1 MLLAG
6 MTVRHHSSIYGFTDF
21 QELYQ
26 SNHGMARNREA
37 GGFVN
42 SAVKGVLGI
51 VPVEA
56 MVCVKPVS
64 NELAVSIYIYTC
76 FSPLIKHFLIIS
88 CNIALY
94 SSCCVGT

>member
-1 MLLAG
+1 

-26 SNHGMARNREA
+26 SNHGMAGNREA

-56 MVCVKPVS
+56 IVCVNTYFKS
-64 NELAVSIYIYTC
+64 LA
-76 FSPLIKHFLIIS
+76 LRKH
-88 CNIALY
+88 
-94 SSCCVGT
+94 VVTVTVHHPKEKEG

>member
-1 MLLAG
+1 

-26 SNHGMARNREA
+26 SNHGMAGNREA

-56 MVCVKPVS
+56 IVCVKYLFQMSWLLVYIDLYLFFTS
-64 NELAVSIYIYTC
+64 N
-76 FSPLIKHFLIIS
+76 
-88 CNIALY
+88 
-94 SSCCVGT
+94 

>member
-6 MTVRHHSSIYGFTDF
+6 MTVRHHYSIYGFTYF

-42 SAVKGVLGI
+42 SVVKGVLGI
-51 VPVEA
+51 VLVEA
-56 MVCVKPVS
+56 IVPVS
-64 NELAVSIYIYTC
+64 NELAVSIYRSIPV
-76 FSPLIKHFLIIS
+76 FHL
-88 CNIALY
+88 
-94 SSCCVGT
+94 